1 MPEKT
6 IHFDSPEAINA
17 LLAGDMVG
25 NLKAAESF
33 FGIRIVTRDGWIKL
47 SAADRH
53 AIERACAFF
62 SELRQIRETS
72 IDVRQKDFD
81 LALSAARAEMPA
93 DFKELYTERI
103 KVSPRKPDVT
113 PRNAAQLGYIR
124 DMRRCEI
131 VFGVGPAG
139 TGKTYLAMAMAVS
152 SFLAGS
158 FNRIVLTRP
167 AREAGES
174 LGFLPG
180 TLEEKIRP
188 YLRPLYDAL
197 YDMIDF
203 EEANHLIE
211 SGIIEMAPLAFM
223 RGRTLNNSFIILD
236 EAQNTTAEQMLMFLT
251 RLGFN
256 SKCVITGD
264 PTQTDLPRG
273 RPSGLIDARK
283 ALRGIPEIAFKEFTS
298 RDVVR
303 NYLVE
308 KIVSAYERRQKRG
321 RVSTTAH
328 ENAE

>member
-6 IHFDSPEAINA
+6 IHFDSPETVNA
-17 LLAGDMVG
+17 LLAGDMVR
-25 NLKAAESF
+25 NLKAVESF
-33 FGIRIVTRDGWIKL
+33 FAISVVARDGWIKL
-47 SAADRH
+47 STADRQ
-53 AIERACAFF
+53 ILDRVSVFF
-62 SELRQIRETS
+62 NELREIHETNYA
-72 IDVRQKDFD
+72 VRQKDFD
-81 LALSAARAEMPA
+81 LALSSAKEEMAP
-93 DFKELYTERI
+93 DFKELFVERI

-113 PRNAAQLGYIR
+113 PRNAAQLEYIR
-124 DMRRCEI
+124 DMRRCDI

-139 TGKTYLAMAMAVS
+139 TGKTYLAMGMAVS
-152 SFLAGS
+152 TFLAGS

-236 EAQNTTAEQMLMFLT
+236 EAQNTTPEQMLMFLT

-264 PTQTDLPRG
+264 PTQTDLPKG
-273 RPSGLIDARK
+273 NPSGLVDARK

-298 RDVVR
+298 KDVVR
-303 NYLVE
+303 NHLVE
-308 KIVSAYERRQKRG
+308 KIVAAYEKRRTKR
-321 RVSTTAH
+321 RTPVPQEKT
-328 ENAE
+328 E